1 VTITG
6 TSFFGNTTAAA
17 GGTALATTVL
27 SPTTLLATIPASLLS
42 GTDLALTVTTPAPGG
57 GTSAPALSFKVY
69 PAGPQIQAI
78 ANVASYD
85 ASGISPG
92 ELITIYGT
100 GLGPPSLSVFAPLSG
115 MISTSLPATG
125 AATSV
130 SIDGTAAPLL
140 YTNANQVSCIVP
152 YAVAAKAGQ
161 QVNVTV
167 TYNSVTSAT
176 FPISVMAAIPGVFT
190 LDASGAGQGAILNYN
205 TTTGDYTINGT
216 GTAATKGS
224 TVVLYATGFGQT
236 APAGQEDQLI
246 VTPSTPTGQLGLTI
260 GGQTAVVQGS
270 VTPVGSVPGVLQ
282 VNATVPSTVASG
294 NAVPVILSIGGVNSQ
309 TVTMVVK

>member
-1 VTITG
+1 
-6 TSFFGNTTAAA
+6 
-17 GGTALATTVL
+17 
-27 SPTTLLATIPASLLS
+27 
-42 GTDLALTVTTPAPGG
+42 
-57 GTSAPALSFKVY
+57 
-69 PAGPQIQAI
+69 
-78 ANVASYD
+78 
-85 ASGISPG
+85 
-92 ELITIYGT
+92 
-100 GLGPPSLSVFAPLSG
+100 
-115 MISTSLPATG
+115 
-125 AATSV
+125 
-130 SIDGTAAPLL
+130 
-140 YTNANQVSCIVP
+140 
-152 YAVAAKAGQ
+152 
-161 QVNVTV
+161 
-167 TYNSVTSAT
+167 
-176 FPISVMAAIPGVFT
+176 MAAIPGVFT